1 MAEFYAFRIMNG
13 QTTFDKVP
21 RVLAARVSEILSE
34 AGCGYLAER

>member
-21 RVLAARVSEILSE
+21 KSIKEQVKEILMQS
-34 AGCGYLAER
+34 GCANLIAE